1 MEISPEI
8 IDLCQ
13 SALEQELKNTRI
25 ASKRLNEAM
34 KNGVQDIELLC
45 QLSDPL
51 MDSMLGF
58 SGKGKRTYL
67 KFIKYVESFDPM
79 TAEKIRDG
87 FEDALGYKTHAV
99 YVAARI
105 AKEWHQGHTDK
116 GGVDYFE
123 GHLAMVAQLCFD
135 WKAKTVA
142 FLHDV
147 AEDTAH
153 TVKDV
158 IKEMK
163 KMLKEIKSNPEGVEW
178 FDEYEDMIGIFPNES
193 YHPLTKKEW
202 AEIDEALNVLNY
214 NAASDRESY
223 IQGFKGNDLAII
235 VKLNDLRHNMDL
247 SRIPSPTEEDI
258 ARIERYQ
265 NEYMTLVEFLN
276 S

>member
-45 QLSDPL
+45 QLSEPL

-87 FEDALGYKTHAV
+87 FEDALGYKNHAV

-163 KMLKEIKSNPEGVEW
+163 KMLKEIKSDPEDVEW
-178 FDEYEDMIGIFPNES
+178 FEEYEDMIGIFPNES
-193 YHPLTKKEW
+193 YHSLTKKEW
-202 AEIDEALNVLNY
+202 TEIEEALNVLNY

-235 VKLNDLRHNMDL
+235 VKLNDLRHNMDMT
-247 SRIPSPTEEDI
+247 RIPSPKEEDI

-265 NEYMTLVEFLN
+265 NEYKTLVEFFN

>member
-13 SALEQELKNTRI
+13 SALEQELKNTRM

-34 KNGVQDIELLC
+34 QNGVQDIELLC

-87 FEDALGYKTHAV
+87 FEDALGYKNHAV

-163 KMLKEIKSNPEGVEW
+163 KMLKEIKSNPEDVEW

-202 AEIDEALNVLNY
+202 TEIEEALNVLNY

-223 IQGFKGNDLAII
+223 IQRFKGNELAII

-247 SRIPSPTEEDI
+247 ARIPSPTEEDV

-265 NEYMTLVEFLN
+265 NEYKTLVEF
-276 S
+276 